1 MTPASSRPICARPR
15 ARRSRPWWSIPAALP
30 RLPNRHGRQAMGAIE
45 PNWIALLWF
54 ALFATVC
61 AIAFLVVSG
70 MFPFASRPER
80 VKSGAATALVV
91 GNGLLL
97 MALLAGTGLYGYAEL
112 RWTTLIVVTGL
123 VVLFAPGLFE
133 VWPSSMRDGPTGLVV
148 LIGIQILAL
157 ATLAKLARP
166 PWANMS

>member
-1 MTPASSRPICARPR
+1 
-15 ARRSRPWWSIPAALP
+15 
-30 RLPNRHGRQAMGAIE
+30 MGAIE

-70 MFPFASRPER
+70 MFPIASRPER
-80 VKSGAATALVV
+80 VKSGAATALVI

-97 MALLAGTGLYGYAEL
+97 IALLTGTGLYGYAEL
-112 RWTTLIVVTGL
+112 RWTSLIVATGL

-148 LIGIQILAL
+148 LVGMQLCAL
-157 ATLAKLARP
+157 AALVKIAPRAL
-166 PWANMS
+166 ANMT